1 MVLYADRFVGG
12 ADGRY
17 RYVNEYDLRPSN
29 EPDHSQFIMQGI
41 HTTLVHHY
49 NDTLN
54 FLIISSDNKTSTVHV
69 SHDNYLDARPNYTI
83 NIIGLLHF

>member
-1 MVLYADRFVGG
+1 MQRRFVGG

-17 RYVNEYDLRPSN
+17 RYVDEYDLRPYS

-41 HTTLVHHY
+41 HSTLVHHY

-54 FLIISSDNKTSTVHV
+54 FLVISADNKTSTVHV
-69 SHDNYLDARPNYTI
+69 SKTYSELVVILPPASTRRLSPF
-83 NIIGLLHF
+83 LK

>member
-1 MVLYADRFVGG
+1 MLYVDLFVGG

-29 EPDHSQFIMQGI
+29 EPDHSQYIMQGI

-69 SHDNYLDARPNYTI
+69 SCDNQLDFWPYYKLI
-83 NIIGLLHF
+83 

>member
-1 MVLYADRFVGG
+1 MRGFFVGG

-17 RYVNEYDLRPSN
+17 RYVNEYDLRPYS

-41 HTTLVHHY
+41 HSTLVHHY

-54 FLIISSDNKTSTVHV
+54 FLVISPNNKTSTVQV
-69 SHDNYLDARPNYTI
+69 SEVHDYNRTKHHSATL
-83 NIIGLLHF
+83 GLFYF